1 LTVTNECGSQTFG
14 PLPVN
19 VINASV
25 EENAAVSISLFPNPT
40 SGMFTLSL
48 GTSVSE
54 DMVVTISDI
63 TGKVVLNGQI
73 PSDTKQITLDA
84 SALSSG
90 IYSVKISG
98 GKFSRVLRL
107 VRN

>member
-1 LTVTNECGSQTFG
+1 
-14 PLPVN
+14 
-19 VINASV
+19 
-25 EENAAVSISLFPNPT
+25 
-40 SGMFTLSL
+40 MFTLSL

-73 PSDTKQITLDA
+73 PSGTNQITLDA
-84 SALSSG
+84 STLSSG

-98 GKFSRVLRL
+98 GDTNQVLRL
-107 VRN
+107 VRK